1 MVFGVRVQ
9 VTLNMLHVKRRQAGD
24 GQFVTDTV
32 VWCGCKRVVITG
44 TNSATDSQKPL
55 ENDEDL

>member
-1 MVFGVRVQ
+1 MRVQ